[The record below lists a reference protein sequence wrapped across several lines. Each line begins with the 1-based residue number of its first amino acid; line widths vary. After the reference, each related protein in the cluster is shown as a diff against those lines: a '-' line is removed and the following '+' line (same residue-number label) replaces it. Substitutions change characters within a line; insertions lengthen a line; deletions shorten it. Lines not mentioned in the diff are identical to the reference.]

1 MPSPS
6 VTQVVPSEILQQP
19 SWLLVLCGPPSLPC
33 KSRLWLIAP
42 QTLVVLGGEMMR
54 LAVCLLAPRP
64 APQSRWGLSD
74 FALPLPTHSLLA
86 NSQASLPHQLLLTPA
101 LQEKADQVEKG
112 DEKFL
117 WGGGGEGSSSRH
129 LSSSSRPTSA
139 SQWLRVYCS
148 PVAHL
153 APHRSSRAAGCTC
166 EKDLDQ
172 LLEVWK
178 DLRDQA

>member
-1 MPSPS
+1 
-6 VTQVVPSEILQQP
+6 
-19 SWLLVLCGPPSLPC
+19 
-33 KSRLWLIAP
+33 
-42 QTLVVLGGEMMR
+42 MMR

-117 WGGGGEGSSSRH
+117 WGGWGGRVIVQALEFKQPSDLSLPTATRVLQPCSTPSSTRFLQSSR
-129 LSSSSRPTSA
+129 LYMRERLRSA
-139 SQWLRVYCS
+139 SGGVEGHQ
-148 PVAHL
+148 
-153 APHRSSRAAGCTC
+153 
-166 EKDLDQ
+166 
-172 LLEVWK
+172 